1 LYLVEFKQN
10 KFYKLGGKGGGMQ
23 IKLALWRSCRTIAC
37 ETRLQLLWLLFR
49 EKELCVSAV
58 ADCVHMGNAQVSLQL
73 HALNERGLICFRR
86 EKMKV
91 CYRPEANEL
100 VAFAPQLLEG
110 LRQCYERQMAH
121 ATVIRQATALTHE
134 RRIEVVRALDR
145 TAMSWNDLAA
155 ETGMSDSSL
164 FLHLGKLE
172 ARGFVIKTGNAWQLT
187 RPQNRF
193 GAHLLRIALS

>member
-1 LYLVEFKQN
+1 
-10 KFYKLGGKGGGMQ
+10 MQ
-23 IKLALWRSCRTIAC
+23 IKPALWRSCRTIAC
-37 ETRLQLLWLLFR
+37 ETRLKLLWVLFR
-49 EKELCVSAV
+49 EKELCVSDA
-58 ADCVHMGNAQVSLQL
+58 AECVRIGNAQTSLQL

-86 EKMKV
+86 EKMQV
-91 CYRPEANEL
+91 YYRPEANEL
-100 VAFAPQLLEG
+100 VEFAPQLLEA

-121 ATVIRQATALTHE
+121 ATVIRHATAFTHE

-145 TAMSWNDLAA
+145 TTMSWNDLAI
-155 ETGMSDSSL
+155 ETGMSESSL

-172 ARGFVIKTGNAWQLT
+172 KRGFVVKTGDAWQLT

>member
-1 LYLVEFKQN
+1 
-10 KFYKLGGKGGGMQ
+10 MQ
-23 IKLALWRSCRTIAC
+23 IKSALWRSCRTIAC
-37 ETRLQLLWLLFR
+37 DTRLQLLWLLFR

-58 ADCVHMGNAQVSLQL
+58 AESLHIGNAQASQQL
-73 HALNERGLICFRR
+73 HILNERGLICFRR
-86 EKMKV
+86 EKMQV
-91 CYRPEANEL
+91 YYRPEANEL
-100 VAFAPQLLEG
+100 VEFAPRLLEG

-121 ATVIRQATALTHE
+121 NTVIRQATALTHE

-155 ETGMSDSSL
+155 ATGMSDSSL

-172 ARGFVIKTGNAWQLT
+172 ARGFVLKTGDAWRLT

-193 GAHLLRIALS
+193 GSHLLRIALS